1 MPMLRKKRHQ
11 SLKSLTSSVVKVPIT
26 RTRQSSCIL
35 RQKSHSNHSLHSNH
49 SFHSNQLEINN
60 SICISTET
68 KTNACTPDIW
78 RRNARVASVSRR
90 SVARVASLYSGLEM
104 ADGIWLDEDSIMH
117 YAASLEV
124 QVLQFTPFHV
134 GYRVSVSYFRILF
147 LKTHTSFGI
156 IPENTYFCRY
166 FIRLSKDDYVG
177 GYHA

>member
-1 MPMLRKKRHQ
+1 MTHPLGEMPMLRKKRHQ
-11 SLKSLTSSVVKVPIT
+11 SLKSLTSSVVKVPIA

-35 RQKSHSNHSLHSNH
+35 RQKSHSNQSFHSNH
-49 SFHSNQLEINN
+49 SSQGIHNNQLELNN

-68 KTNACTPDIW
+68 KSNASTPDIW

-124 QVLQFTPFHV
+124 QVQQYTSSVLDI
-134 GYRVSVSYFRILF
+134 GYLYLTSVF
-147 LKTHTSFGI
+147 SF
-156 IPENTYFCRY
+156 
-166 FIRLSKDDYVG
+166 
-177 GYHA
+177 